1 MTVERGRVSVGVG
14 NLKMSAPKQRLQAVH
29 SRSEVQKR
37 WRSDY
42 RL

>member
-1 MTVERGRVSVGVG
+1 
-14 NLKMSAPKQRLQAVH
+14 MSAPKQRLWAVH

-37 WRSDY
+37 WRSNY